1 MFNNLVLRSIIESQS
16 EGTDFRAD
24 LTAELEMIDQIEKD
38 LKALKQA
45 RRELAVEAG
54 YAEFKEV
61 TIKEHIRKEHSQQ
74 RFYWLR
80 TEPAAEPNPWTLAH
94 AIAKNLAK
102 K

>member
-45 RRELAVEAG
+45 RRELAVEEGFAQ
-54 YAEFKEV
+54 FKEV
-61 TIKEHIRKEHSQQ
+61 TIKEHIRKEHIQK
-74 RFYWLR
+74 RFTW
-80 TEPAAEPNPWTLAH
+80 
-94 AIAKNLAK
+94 I
-102 K
+102 